1 MNSEDIIQHIMSSIS
16 IENLSFP
23 TYFHKNTLNGS
34 IQVSLSTQQITQI
47 TLDNAANIFKGH
59 N

>member
-16 IENLSFP
+16 IENLSFL
-23 TYFHKNTLNGS
+23 TDFHKNTLNGS
-34 IQVSLSTQQITQI
+34 IQVSLSTQQIPQI
-47 TLDNAANIFKGH
+47 TLDNAANIFKRH

>member
-1 MNSEDIIQHIMSSIS
+1 MSSIS

-23 TYFHKNTLNGS
+23 TDFHKNTLNGS
-34 IQVSLSTQQITQI
+34 IQVSLSTQQIPQI
-47 TLDNAANIFKGH
+47 TLDNAANIFKRH